1 MLFRSVLVNG
11 FGGTPLQELY
21 LLNHAVTVALDQHGI
36 KVYRVFV
43 GNFMTSID
51 MLGASVSIMKLDDSL
66 KELLSEKCDAPA
78 FKVSGEVPPVAY
90 VPLALNINNT
100 FDESALFER
109 TTSSDYSVIQND
121 VMTYENLL
129 YLIDA
134 MSDCIIRN
142 EVAFCEL
149 DAHAGDG
156 DFGMSVSK
164 GFKQLKREWQSLI
177 NMSNDISTFLSESAL
192 IIMEHCG
199 GASRPIWGSA
209 FRAAGKYAVGKTTL
223 TVKEL
228 SEMMLA
234 AISAIQ
240 NTGERSFGRGAVV
253 GDKTLIDA
261 LVPCA
266 NALADSA
273 DLNVTMIEALKRG
286 ADAAVLGAKSTEQIV
301 ARMGRAGT
309 VGERSL
315 GHPDAG
321 AHALGVIFKEISQKM
336 K

>member
-1 MLFRSVLVNG
+1 
-11 FGGTPLQELY
+11 
-21 LLNHAVTVALDQHGI
+21 
-36 KVYRVFV
+36 
-43 GNFMTSID
+43 
-51 MLGASVSIMKLDDSL
+51 
-66 KELLSEKCDAPA
+66 
-78 FKVSGEVPPVAY
+78 
-90 VPLALNINNT
+90 
-100 FDESALFER
+100 
-109 TTSSDYSVIQND
+109 
-121 VMTYENLL
+121 
-129 YLIDA
+129 
-134 MSDCIIRN
+134 
-142 EVAFCEL
+142 
-149 DAHAGDG
+149 
-156 DFGMSVSK
+156 
-164 GFKQLKREWQSLI
+164 
-177 NMSNDISTFLSESAL
+177 
-192 IIMEHCG
+192 MEHCG
-199 GASRPIWGSA
+199 GASGPIWGSA
-209 FRAAGKYAVGKTTL
+209 FRAAGKYATGKTTL